1 MKEIILNADF
11 DKLMNSIKTVEDVG
25 ASTRILEYLEHKGYN
40 VNEYRKI
47 QETKAKNIIA
57 MESN

>member
-11 DKLMNSIKTVEDVG
+11 NKLMNSIKTIEDVG
-25 ASTRILEYLEHKGYN
+25 AGTRILEYFENKGYN
-40 VNEYRKI
+40 VNKYRKI

-57 MESN
+57 KESN